1 MRRIR
6 LTERKFSFN
15 DLTDTEI
22 DQLYNNFKDTY
33 EGSTGASWS
42 FNDFEWRAKNWEF
55 YGDIHGGIAVRPQRS
70 GLLKLNASFG
80 EVDPSNPSQLSKKG
94 MMGVMS
100 GIKELMA
107 TNPGVGIWGAMPKD
121 MVKVLEIFTK
131 RNNPDDYFKAAPA
144 PLVLVLGAK
153 LLSMTSSSGHNASV
167 VKNPLSKDFGCIEV
181 DTPSGRMAKQFVA
194 NKSYYQWIK
203 DQAADKS
210 NALVQDAVSKLGG
223 LGKFISHLP
232 FVNSNKSAVSE
243 NNMYIK
249 VYNKMNENVNLTK
262 ATTAFEICKTILN
275 DEKAIDCYFEYIEP
289 HFTPEA
295 ELDNDEREE
304 LIERFTEF
312 ANEWDEDT
320 ADFLEEYDPDNDD
333 EETSNAY
340 LNDLKY
346 ASKNREDLDPNEI
359 AKIVQDACDF
369 AKAVERT
376 PDEYSN
382 QDHIAA
388 KLVWDY
394 IEDLEEYLYAR
405 GGRRSYI

>member
-1 MRRIR
+1 MRRTR
-6 LTERKFSFN
+6 LTERKFSFR

-131 RNNPDDYFKAAPA
+131 RNNPNDCFKAAPA
-144 PLVLVLGAK
+144 PLVIVLGAK
-153 LLSMTSSSGHNASV
+153 LLSMTSSADNVSV
-167 VKNPLSKDFGCIEV
+167 IKNPLSKNFGCIEV
-181 DTPSGRMAKQFVA
+181 DTPSGRMVKQFVA

-210 NALVQDAVSKLGG
+210 NTLVQDAIGKLGG
-223 LGKFISHLP
+223 VGKFISHLP
-232 FVNSNKSAVSE
+232 FVNSNKAAISE
-243 NNMYIK
+243 NNMYSR
-249 VYNKMNENVNLTK
+249 VYNKMNEDVDLSK
-262 ATTAFEICKTILN
+262 AYTAGELCRSILDDDN
-275 DEKAIDCYFEYIEP
+275 AVSCYFKYIEP
-289 HFTPEA
+289 TFTQEMV
-295 ELDNDEREE
+295 LNDDERKE
-304 LIERFTEF
+304 LTERFTEY
-312 ANEWDEDT
+312 AEEWDDDNNSESFD
-320 ADFLEEYDPDNDD
+320 DFDD
-333 EETSNAY
+333 DFSSNAY
-340 LNDLKY
+340 LDDLKY
-346 ASKNREDLDPNEI
+346 ASDNREDLDPNEI
-359 AKIVQDACDF
+359 ANIVQDACDF

-405 GGRRSYI
+405 GGRKSWT